1 MQDWV
6 LKLTESF
13 KQNLRSELLNEV
25 TPPGMEKMTGSKKAK
40 ASFVRQYGKRGR
52 EVMYATA
59 WKLKNKHRMNAGRE
73 AY

>member
-1 MQDWV
+1 MQDWIS
-6 LKLTESF
+6 KITESF

-40 ASFVRQYGKRGR
+40 AAFTRQYGKRGKQ
-52 EVMYATA
+52 VMYATA
-59 WKLKNKHRMNAGRE
+59 WKLKSRMNSGRE